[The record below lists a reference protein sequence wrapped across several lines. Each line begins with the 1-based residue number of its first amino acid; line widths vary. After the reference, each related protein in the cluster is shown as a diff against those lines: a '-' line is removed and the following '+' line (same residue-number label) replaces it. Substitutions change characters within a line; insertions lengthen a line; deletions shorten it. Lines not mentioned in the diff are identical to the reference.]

1 MLVLW
6 LLYAV
11 AVSLVLC
18 VAAVAAERGLR
29 LLDLPARGVWL
40 AAMAGGIGLPLSAYF
55 VGPLSLHIG
64 TWLGSGGLTEAG
76 SAGVAGTGL
85 TETLRTNLTS
95 MGGRSGTGGVDWA
108 PIAVLQD
115 IAASLEGP
123 LFIFWIAVS
132 AILLVRLAIEG
143 VWLHRGQQWQQTELH
158 GRTVLV
164 TEEDG
169 PALAGVLRPVIL
181 VPEWFFEL
189 SADLRELALRH
200 EEAHRSAGDPWLV
213 LGAEIARALLPWNP
227 GVHWAAER
235 LRRATELDCDR
246 RLLQD
251 GTNPARYGR
260 LLVTV
265 GSRSLGPSVAGRV
278 ALGERTSDLRRR
290 ITMLRQTSES
300 WTPLRLAGVAVV
312 ILAGVALACEMP
324 VPPVEEKPP
333 AEPQRDVRQVATSD
347 EGSDVLEDALHPDA
361 PGAPLV
367 VVDGEAANEPLDLNA
382 LSVERVEVVKG
393 EAATRRYGRRAA
405 NGVVRIKTTEGN
417 PSTGIGSRSVEPR
430 TPSHSNSPSLRALT
444 GSGEYQRPKG
454 VGTSPLIIVD
464 GAVIGSR
471 SDLEEFSERGI
482 ERIEVVKGQAARA
495 LYGDRARDGV
505 IQITTSNGG

>member
-1 MLVLW
+1 MPVLW

-64 TWLGSGGLTEAG
+64 TWLGSGGPTAAG
-76 SAGVAGTGL
+76 SVGVAGTGITEALRSAL
-85 TETLRTNLTS
+85 TP
-95 MGGRSGTGGVDWA
+95 MGGGPGTGGVDWA

-115 IAASLEGP
+115 IAVSLEGP
-123 LFIFWIAVS
+123 LLIVWIAVS
-132 AILLVRLAIEG
+132 VILLVRLAIEG
-143 VWLHRGQQWQQTELH
+143 FWLHRGQQWQQTELH
-158 GRTVLV
+158 GRTVFV

-169 PALAGVLRPVIL
+169 PALSGVIRPVIL
-181 VPEWFFEL
+181 VPEWFLEL
-189 SADLRELALRH
+189 SSDLRELALRH

-227 GVHWAAER
+227 GIHWAVAR

-246 RLLQD
+246 RLLRD
-251 GTNPARYGR
+251 GTDPARYGR

-265 GSRSLGPSVAGRV
+265 GSRSLGPGVAGRI
-278 ALGERTSDLRRR
+278 ALGERTSDLKRR
-290 ITMLRQTSES
+290 IIMLRQTSKS

-312 ILAGVALACEMP
+312 ILAGVTLACEMP
-324 VPPVEEKPP
+324 VPPVEEKPT
-333 AEPQRDVRQVATSD
+333 AELQRDVKQVTTSN
-347 EGSDVLEDALHPDA
+347 EGSEILEDALHPDA
-361 PGAPLV
+361 PGTPLV
-367 VVDGEAANEPLDLNA
+367 MVDGEVANEPLDLTA
-382 LSVERVEVVKG
+382 VSVERVEVVKG
-393 EAATRRYGRRAA
+393 EAATRRDGRRAA
-405 NGVVRIKTTEGN
+405 NGVVRITTTEGN
-417 PSTGIGSRSVEPR
+417 PSTGAGSRSVESR
-430 TPSHSNSPSLRALT
+430 TPSHSNSSSLRALT
-444 GSGEYQRPKG
+444 GSDQNQLPEG

-471 SDLEEFSERGI
+471 SDLGGFSELGI
-482 ERIEVVKGQAARA
+482 ERIEVVKGQPARA

-505 IQITTSNGG
+505 IQITTANGG